1 MPGENGR
8 LAMKRNLALILAC
21 LALSGIARPQDEPQN
36 QSPPL
41 LRQAAHCLV
50 TVGPEVRKLL
60 HGNPKELSLGYFL
73 DTKSYP
79 ANRRFTSSTIWAPSS
94 PKAWRMS
101 SSSARRIT
109 AGFCAWENNAAFERR
124 KKGIEFLEK
133 PVGGVWT
140 EEHLEDAIDRIS
152 QEPMY
157 LFSVKDLREPAPG
170 LRCESYGDTQ

>member
-1 MPGENGR
+1 
-8 LAMKRNLALILAC
+8 MKRNLALILAC
-21 LALSGIARPQDEPQN
+21 FAFGGIARPQDQSEN

-50 TVGPEVRKLL
+50 TVGPEVHKLL

-79 ANRRFTSSTIWAPSS
+79 GEQALYVVNYMGSKLSKGLAYVFFVRQKDHSRVL
-94 PKAWRMS
+94 RV
-101 SSSARRIT
+101 
-109 AGFCAWENNAAFERR
+109 ENNAAFERR